1 MLTMEEVVSGL
12 KKLNTTVVSN
22 STGVDYITVRN
33 LKNGWTQR
41 PAYSVIKRLSD
52 YLESKDA
59 K

>member
-1 MLTMEEVVSGL
+1 MEEVVSGL